1 MEISLTPDVEE
12 RLNQLASQAGKGKE
26 QVVQELIANYLE
38 HDEWFRQ
45 EVAKGLASLDRGE
58 SVSRMMRWVGGWN
71 DASARNDGPL
81 VSGSRRGFR

>member
-58 SVSRMMRWVGGWN
+58 SVPHDEVGRRME
-71 DASARNDGPL
+71 
-81 VSGSRRGFR
+81 RRLRSQ

>member
-38 HDEWFRQ
+38 HDEWFRL

-58 SVSRMMRWVGGWN
+58 SVPHDEVGRRME
-71 DASARNDGPL
+71 
-81 VSGSRRGFR
+81 RRLRSQ

>member
-1 MEISLTPDVEE
+1 MEISLTPDAEE

-58 SVSRMMRWVGGWN
+58 SVPHDEVGRRME
-71 DASARNDGPL
+71 
-81 VSGSRRGFR
+81 RRLRSQ

>member
-12 RLNQLASQAGKGKE
+12 RLNQFASQAGKGKE

-58 SVSRMMRWVGGWN
+58 SVPHDEVGRRME
-71 DASARNDGPL
+71 
-81 VSGSRRGFR
+81 RRLRSQ